1 MGFFQDLKEDLS
13 LAMNELLPNDD
24 MEEIAVS
31 KEKKTNFKEIDADK
45 VDKALHDTAK
55 DTDSDA
61 ETFARELIDAAL
73 QPQEPKVTET
83 LTVEQLVAAVEQSV
97 SKEVSDMIED
107 EMPAKDGV
115 MQNSEEMLDVVMEEP
130 EMSEEQPEEVITEAS
145 VDDAIL
151 DEAEVLEDVIAKE
164 NEVSTDDV
172 ADAADVVEVFVEDSE
187 EPEEE
192 TITKALKETAEEEIV
207 EETEGSEESKKEETM
222 EESREP
228 GAMIMEEVKEPE
240 EEVTMEE
247 PETIEKT
254 EEIQEEVKT
263 VPAEEPEVKE
273 MFIRNDNSF
282 EKEVYEEIMKED
294 TGKEKA
300 MKNELEKAV
309 DEVVGERVESVMSQD
324 VLDETAI
331 VTKGMKVNGD
341 ISSQGS
347 LDVLGS
353 IKGNIEVLGK
363 LNVAG
368 EIEGNSNAAEVFAD
382 AAHITGEIH
391 ATGTVKVGIN
401 SVIIGNIFATS
412 AVIAGAVKGDIDV
425 HGPVVLDSS
434 AIVMGNIKSKSV
446 QMNNGAVIEG
456 LCSQCYADVSPAS
469 FFKDIK

>member
-13 LAMNELLPNDD
+13 LAMNELLPNED
-24 MEEIAVS
+24 MDEEII
-31 KEKKTNFKEIDADK
+31 KPD
-45 VDKALHDTAK
+45 AK
-55 DTDSDA
+55 DTDLKAEVFADKGEKALVQENDTDA
-61 ETFARELIDAAL
+61 DAFARELIDAAL
-73 QPQEPKVTET
+73 QPQESKETET

-97 SKEVSDMIED
+97 SKDVSDMIED
-107 EMPAKDGV
+107 EVSA
-115 MQNSEEMLDVVMEEP
+115 VVLEDMEAEEP
-130 EMSEEQPEEVITEAS
+130 EEVAVEETQAVKEPEAIEEPQEEVAEGPEA
-145 VDDAIL
+145 I
-151 DEAEVLEDVIAKE
+151 
-164 NEVSTDDV
+164 
-172 ADAADVVEVFVEDSE
+172 E

-192 TITKALKETAEEEIV
+192 VV
-207 EETEGSEESKKEETM
+207 EEM
-222 EESREP
+222 Q
-228 GAMIMEEVKEPE
+228 AVKEPE
-240 EEVTMEE
+240 KDVD
-247 PETIEKT
+247 T
-254 EEIQEEVKT
+254 EEDIENEKSQEKVAK
-263 VPAEEPEVKE
+263 EPEVKE
-273 MFIRNDNSF
+273 MLIRNDNSF
-282 EKEVYEEIMKED
+282 EKEVYEEIMKDD
-294 TGKEKA
+294 TGKNSENR
-300 MKNELEKAV
+300 NELESAV
-309 DEVVGERVESVMSQD
+309 NEVVDERVESVMSQE

-363 LNVAG
+363 LNVSG
-368 EIEGNSNAAEVFAD
+368 QIEGNSNAAEVFAD

>member
-24 MEEIAVS
+24 MDEEIADPE
-31 KEKKTNFKEIDADK
+31 EKKTNLKKKASDK
-45 VDKALHDTAK
+45 GDKAILDTVEEN
-55 DTDSDA
+55 DSDA
-61 ETFARELIDAAL
+61 DAFARELIDAAL
-73 QPQEPKVTET
+73 QPQEPKETET

-107 EMPAKDGV
+107 EIPTNDDI
-115 MQNSEEMLDVVMEEP
+115 MQELAEP
-130 EMSEEQPEEVITEAS
+130 TEV
-145 VDDAIL
+145 
-151 DEAEVLEDVIAKE
+151 
-164 NEVSTDDV
+164 
-172 ADAADVVEVFVEDSE
+172 VVEE
-187 EPEEE
+187 
-192 TITKALKETAEEEIV
+192 AA
-207 EETEGSEESKKEETM
+207 
-222 EESREP
+222 
-228 GAMIMEEVKEPE
+228 EPE
-240 EEVTMEE
+240 EEVVLEEIEEPVMPEEEFVAEEITEPEEEVVEEENAVQGTAVPMEE
-247 PETIEKT
+247 PESTEKP
-254 EEIQEEVKT
+254 EDIQEAVET
-263 VPAEEPEVKE
+263 VPEEEPEVKE
-273 MFIRNDNSF
+273 MLIRNDNSF

-294 TGKEKA
+294 TGKDKA

-309 DEVVGERVESVMSQD
+309 DEVVSERVESVMSQD

-363 LNVAG
+363 LNVSG

-456 LCSQCYADVSPAS
+456 MCSQCYADVSPAS
-469 FFKDIK
+469 FFKDMK

>member
-13 LAMNELLPNDD
+13 LAMNELLPNED
-24 MEEIAVS
+24 MDEEII
-31 KEKKTNFKEIDADK
+31 KPD
-45 VDKALHDTAK
+45 AK
-55 DTDSDA
+55 DTDLKAEVFADKGEKALVQENDTDA
-61 ETFARELIDAAL
+61 DAFARELIDAAL
-73 QPQEPKVTET
+73 QPQESKETET

-97 SKEVSDMIED
+97 SKDVSDMIED
-107 EMPAKDGV
+107 EVSA
-115 MQNSEEMLDVVMEEP
+115 VVLEDMEAEEP
-130 EMSEEQPEEVITEAS
+130 EEVAVEETQAVKEPE
-145 VDDAIL
+145 AI
-151 DEAEVLEDVIAKE
+151 
-164 NEVSTDDV
+164 
-172 ADAADVVEVFVEDSE
+172 E

-192 TITKALKETAEEEIV
+192 VAEGPEAIEEPEEEVV
-207 EETEGSEESKKEETM
+207 EETQ
-222 EESREP
+222 
-228 GAMIMEEVKEPE
+228 AVKEPE
-240 EEVTMEE
+240 EEVAEESEAIKE
-247 PETIEKT
+247 PEEEVVEETQAVKEPEKDVDT
-254 EEIQEEVKT
+254 EEDIENEKSQEKVAK
-263 VPAEEPEVKE
+263 EPEVKE
-273 MFIRNDNSF
+273 MLIRNDNSF
-282 EKEVYEEIMKED
+282 EKEVYEEIMKDD
-294 TGKEKA
+294 TGKNSENR
-300 MKNELEKAV
+300 NELESAV
-309 DEVVGERVESVMSQD
+309 NEVVDERVESVMSQE

-363 LNVAG
+363 LNVSG
-368 EIEGNSNAAEVFAD
+368 QIEGNSNAAEVFAD

>member
-24 MEEIAVS
+24 MDDEIADPE
-31 KEKKTNFKEIDADK
+31 EKKTNLKKKASDK
-45 VDKALHDTAK
+45 GDKAILDTVEEN
-55 DTDSDA
+55 DSDA
-61 ETFARELIDAAL
+61 DAFARELIDAAL
-73 QPQEPKVTET
+73 QPQEPKETET

-107 EMPAKDGV
+107 EIPTNDDI
-115 MQNSEEMLDVVMEEP
+115 MQELAEP
-130 EMSEEQPEEVITEAS
+130 TEV
-145 VDDAIL
+145 
-151 DEAEVLEDVIAKE
+151 
-164 NEVSTDDV
+164 
-172 ADAADVVEVFVEDSE
+172 VVEE
-187 EPEEE
+187 
-192 TITKALKETAEEEIV
+192 AA
-207 EETEGSEESKKEETM
+207 
-222 EESREP
+222 
-228 GAMIMEEVKEPE
+228 EPE
-240 EEVTMEE
+240 EEVVLEEIEEPVMPEEEFVAEEAAEPEAEVVSEETEEPVMPEEEFVAEEITEPEEEVVEEENAVQGTAVPMEE
-247 PETIEKT
+247 PEATEKP
-254 EEIQEEVKT
+254 EDIQEAVET
-263 VPAEEPEVKE
+263 VPEEEPEVKE
-273 MFIRNDNSF
+273 MLIRNDNSF

-294 TGKEKA
+294 TGKDKA

-309 DEVVGERVESVMSQD
+309 DEVVSERVESVMSQD

-363 LNVAG
+363 LNVSG

-456 LCSQCYADVSPAS
+456 MCSQCYADVSPAS
-469 FFKDIK
+469 FFKDMK

>member
-13 LAMNELLPNDD
+13 LAMNELLPNED
-24 MEEIAVS
+24 MDEEII
-31 KEKKTNFKEIDADK
+31 KPD
-45 VDKALHDTAK
+45 AK
-55 DTDSDA
+55 DTDLKAEVFADKGEKALVQENDTDVDA
-61 ETFARELIDAAL
+61 FARELIDAAL
-73 QPQEPKVTET
+73 QPQESKETET

-97 SKEVSDMIED
+97 SKDVSDMIED
-107 EMPAKDGV
+107 EVSA
-115 MQNSEEMLDVVMEEP
+115 VVLEDMEAEEP
-130 EMSEEQPEEVITEAS
+130 EEVAVEETQAVKEPEAIEEPQEEVAEGPEA
-145 VDDAIL
+145 I
-151 DEAEVLEDVIAKE
+151 
-164 NEVSTDDV
+164 
-172 ADAADVVEVFVEDSE
+172 E

-192 TITKALKETAEEEIV
+192 VAEE
-207 EETEGSEESKKEETM
+207 SE
-222 EESREP
+222 
-228 GAMIMEEVKEPE
+228 AIKEPE
-240 EEVTMEE
+240 EEVVEETQAVKE
-247 PETIEKT
+247 PEKDVDT
-254 EEIQEEVKT
+254 EEDIENEKSQEKVAK
-263 VPAEEPEVKE
+263 EPEVKE
-273 MFIRNDNSF
+273 MLIRNDNSF
-282 EKEVYEEIMKED
+282 EKEVYEEIMKDD
-294 TGKEKA
+294 TGKNSENR
-300 MKNELEKAV
+300 NELESAV
-309 DEVVGERVESVMSQD
+309 NEVVDERVESVMSQE

-363 LNVAG
+363 LNVSG
-368 EIEGNSNAAEVFAD
+368 QIEGNSNAAEVFAD

>member
-24 MEEIAVS
+24 MDEEIADPE
-31 KEKKTNFKEIDADK
+31 EKKTNLKKKTSDK
-45 VDKALHDTAK
+45 GDKAILDTVEEN
-55 DTDSDA
+55 DSDA
-61 ETFARELIDAAL
+61 DAFARELIDAAL
-73 QPQEPKVTET
+73 QPQEPKETET

-107 EMPAKDGV
+107 EIPTNDDIMQELAEPTEVVAEETVEPVMPEKEFVA
-115 MQNSEEMLDVVMEEP
+115 
-130 EMSEEQPEEVITEAS
+130 EAT
-145 VDDAIL
+145 A
-151 DEAEVLEDVIAKE
+151 
-164 NEVSTDDV
+164 
-172 ADAADVVEVFVEDSE
+172 

-192 TITKALKETAEEEIV
+192 VVTKETEEPVMPEEEFVAEAAAELEEEVVV
-207 EETEGSEESKKEETM
+207 EETEEPVMPEKEFVAEEITEPEKEVVVEET
-222 EESREP
+222 EEHE
-228 GAMIMEEVKEPE
+228 EEVVAEAAAEPE
-240 EEVTMEE
+240 KEVVVEEAAGPETAVTMEE
-247 PETIEKT
+247 PEGAVKPED
-254 EEIQEEVKT
+254 IQEAVET
-263 VPAEEPEVKE
+263 APEEEPEVKE
-273 MFIRNDNSF
+273 MLIRNDNSF

-294 TGKEKA
+294 TGKDKA

-309 DEVVGERVESVMSQD
+309 DEVVSERVESVMSQD

-363 LNVAG
+363 LNVSG

>member
-13 LAMNELLPNDD
+13 LAMNELLPNED
-24 MEEIAVS
+24 MDEEII
-31 KEKKTNFKEIDADK
+31 KPD
-45 VDKALHDTAK
+45 AK
-55 DTDSDA
+55 DTDLKAEVFADKGEKALVQENDTDA
-61 ETFARELIDAAL
+61 DAFARELIDAAL
-73 QPQEPKVTET
+73 QPQESKETET

-97 SKEVSDMIED
+97 SKDVSDMIED
-107 EMPAKDGV
+107 EVSA
-115 MQNSEEMLDVVMEEP
+115 VVLEDMEAEEP
-130 EMSEEQPEEVITEAS
+130 EEVAVEETQAVKEPEAIEEPQEEVAEGPEA
-145 VDDAIL
+145 I
-151 DEAEVLEDVIAKE
+151 
-164 NEVSTDDV
+164 
-172 ADAADVVEVFVEDSE
+172 E

-192 TITKALKETAEEEIV
+192 VAEE
-207 EETEGSEESKKEETM
+207 SE
-222 EESREP
+222 
-228 GAMIMEEVKEPE
+228 AIKEPE
-240 EEVTMEE
+240 EEVVEETQAVKE
-247 PETIEKT
+247 PEKDVDT
-254 EEIQEEVKT
+254 EEDIENEKSQEKVAK
-263 VPAEEPEVKE
+263 EPEVKE
-273 MFIRNDNSF
+273 MLIRNDNSF
-282 EKEVYEEIMKED
+282 EKEVYEEIMKDD
-294 TGKEKA
+294 TGKNSENR
-300 MKNELEKAV
+300 NELESAV
-309 DEVVGERVESVMSQD
+309 NEVVDERVESVMSQE

-363 LNVAG
+363 LNVSG
-368 EIEGNSNAAEVFAD
+368 QIEGNSNAAEVFAD

>member
-24 MEEIAVS
+24 MDEEIADPE
-31 KEKKTNFKEIDADK
+31 EKKTNLKKKASDK
-45 VDKALHDTAK
+45 GDKAILDTVEEN
-55 DTDSDA
+55 DSDA
-61 ETFARELIDAAL
+61 DAFARELIDAAL
-73 QPQEPKVTET
+73 QPQEPKETET

-107 EMPAKDGV
+107 EIPTNDDI
-115 MQNSEEMLDVVMEEP
+115 MQELAEP
-130 EMSEEQPEEVITEAS
+130 TEV
-145 VDDAIL
+145 
-151 DEAEVLEDVIAKE
+151 
-164 NEVSTDDV
+164 
-172 ADAADVVEVFVEDSE
+172 VVEE
-187 EPEEE
+187 
-192 TITKALKETAEEEIV
+192 AA
-207 EETEGSEESKKEETM
+207 
-222 EESREP
+222 
-228 GAMIMEEVKEPE
+228 EPE
-240 EEVTMEE
+240 EEVVVEEIEEPVMPEEEFVAEEITEPEEEVVEEENAVQGTAVPMEE
-247 PETIEKT
+247 PEATEKP
-254 EEIQEEVKT
+254 EDIQEAVET
-263 VPAEEPEVKE
+263 VPEEEPEVKE
-273 MFIRNDNSF
+273 MLIRNDNSF

-294 TGKEKA
+294 TGKDKA

-309 DEVVGERVESVMSQD
+309 DEVVSERVESVMSQD

-363 LNVAG
+363 LNVSG

-456 LCSQCYADVSPAS
+456 MCSQCYADVSPAS
-469 FFKDIK
+469 FFKDMK

>member
-24 MEEIAVS
+24 MDEEIADPE
-31 KEKKTNFKEIDADK
+31 EKKTNIKKKDSDK
-45 VDKALHDTAK
+45 GDKAILDTVEEN
-55 DTDSDA
+55 DSDA
-61 ETFARELIDAAL
+61 DAFARELIDAAL
-73 QPQEPKVTET
+73 QPQEPKETET

-107 EMPAKDGV
+107 EIPTNDDI
-115 MQNSEEMLDVVMEEP
+115 MQELAEP
-130 EMSEEQPEEVITEAS
+130 TEV
-145 VDDAIL
+145 
-151 DEAEVLEDVIAKE
+151 
-164 NEVSTDDV
+164 
-172 ADAADVVEVFVEDSE
+172 VVEETVEPVMPEKEFVAKATA

-192 TITKALKETAEEEIV
+192 VVTKETEEPVKPEEEFVAEEITEPKEEVVVEETAEP
-207 EETEGSEESKKEETM
+207 ET
-222 EESREP
+222 
-228 GAMIMEEVKEPE
+228 A
-240 EEVTMEE
+240 VTMEE
-247 PETIEKT
+247 PEGAVKPED
-254 EEIQEEVKT
+254 IQEAVET
-263 VPAEEPEVKE
+263 VPEEEPEVKE
-273 MFIRNDNSF
+273 MLIRNDNSF

-294 TGKEKA
+294 TGKDKA

-309 DEVVGERVESVMSQD
+309 DEVVSERVESVMSQD

-363 LNVAG
+363 LNVSG

-469 FFKDIK
+469 FFKDMK